1 MSRLAT
7 RRLALAALALF
18 AVFGLFSYSQRTGD
32 FAGYLLVGDLVL
44 DGGHVYVDAPAGVN
58 TWPPLFSLV
67 CAPLA
72 LIARLS
78 PTLARGLWVV
88 LNYAAV
94 LLLLDVLARLV
105 YGKRLSLRA
114 VPPGSESPAPPE
126 STREGEATGK
136 PESTGEY
143 ETARDLGATGECETV
158 MDLDA
163 NGRSGISLASAAI
176 FVPLLLSSRWLLANF
191 EHLQVNIL
199 IFLLA
204 LGGLYLISTRRE
216 GLGALALGLG
226 AALKVMPIVFV
237 PYLAYRRRWRA
248 ATLVAMAAAVYSL
261 VPVLIYGWSRYWDYV
276 VAWRTEVAA
285 GWGVSAMNHS
295 VFAMLDRFIGHG
307 ILPFTSG
314 DIDGLSE
321 SGSPWVTT
329 VMLFILAAVAAHA
342 LWASRGPVQQG
353 SWASLCE
360 WSIVFIVAVLF
371 GPVARLYYFVV
382 LLLPNVLLF
391 AVWRAPSFTPAIR
404 RLAAIAL
411 FVPFALGTLASPE
424 LVGDR
429 LSTILEMSSVLTLA
443 VLVALSGLLNLR
455 SHLPAEQAWSD

>member
-114 VPPGSESPAPPE
+114 VPPGSESPAPPDA
-126 STREGEATGK
+126 TGKGEATGA
-136 PESTGEY
+136 S
-143 ETARDLGATGECETV
+143 
-158 MDLDA
+158 
-163 NGRSGISLASAAI
+163 GRPSISLAAAAI
-176 FVPLLLSSRWLLANF
+176 FVPLLLSFRWLLANF

-261 VPVLIYGWSRYWDYV
+261 VPVLIYGWSRYRDNV
-276 VAWRTEVAA
+276 FARRAEVAA
-285 GWGVSAMNHS
+285 GWGVSAKNHS

-455 SHLPAEQAWSD
+455 SHLPAEQAWTSQRVATTRAG